1 MASNL
6 TVGTIKASSIQQ
18 STGQQ
23 AGGGSSSS
31 GGYFLSTHMYKTAL
45 TANSNPNDTSGFTL
59 RTVFNT
65 SPLINIAD
73 TATWQN
79 DGTFI
84 TIPSNGLY
92 IVSTSIAYNNAAAR
106 DSPRHRYRI
115 NSTGQFEESRSAYIR
130 VGSSHNQAST
140 ELVSAYQLSQGNTLS
155 LEFGQAGNSGQNT
168 TIIASYSYI
177 SIWKLQ
183 D

>member
-1 MASNL
+1 MAANL
-6 TVGTIKASSIQQ
+6 TVGTIKATSIQQ
-18 STGQQ
+18 STGQSG
-23 AGGGSSSS
+23 GGGSSSA
-31 GGYFLSTHMYKTAL
+31 GGYFLSTHIYKTAL
-45 TANSNPNDTSGFTL
+45 TANSNPNDTNGFTL

-65 SPLINIAD
+65 SPGINIAD
-73 TATWQN
+73 SGSWNN

-84 TIPSNGLY
+84 TIPASGLY
-92 IVSTSIAYNNAAAR
+92 VVTTSIAYNNAAAR

-115 NSTGQFEESRSAYIR
+115 NTTGQFEESRSAYIR

-155 LEFGQAGNSGQNT
+155 LEFGRAGNSGTNT

>member
-1 MASNL
+1 MAANL
-6 TVGTIKASSIQQ
+6 TVGTIKATSIQQ

-23 AGGGSSSS
+23 VGSGSSSS
-31 GGYFLSTHMYKTAL
+31 GGYFLSTHMYKTRL

-73 TATWQN
+73 TASWQN

-130 VGSSHNQAST
+130 VGSGHNEAST
-140 ELVSAYQLSQGNTLS
+140 ELVSAYQLTQGNTLS
-155 LEFGQAGNSGQNT
+155 LEFGQAGNSGQST